1 MICSCKN
8 YKYFFAPYRLL
19 KVSPVTTVRDTYNY
33 NDNCDDLGFV
43 QDGQKPFAKLMIK
56 LV

>member
-8 YKYFFAPYRLL
+8 YKYFFAPNRLL
-19 KVSPVTTVRDTYNY
+19 KVFPVTAVRDTY

-43 QDGQKPFAKLMIK
+43 QDGQKPFAKLMLK

>member
-8 YKYFFAPYRLL
+8 YKYFFCTISSIEI
-19 KVSPVTTVRDTYNY
+19 SPVTIVRDTYNY

-43 QDGQKPFAKLMIK
+43 QDGQKPFAKLMLK